1 MSPSSDSSTSSG
13 PRLATVSTRERRKIL
28 WGYFKRYRGLFAAGA
43 VFLLLTNGL
52 ALAIPQ
58 QLGDAVQLMRDSVGA
73 GAEQLAET
81 RQQVIRAAMIIIAL
95 AIGAGIARVY
105 SRTTIFNAGRHIEF
119 DLRNE
124 LYTHLARLTP
134 RFYGSMPT
142 GDITSR
148 VTNDVTYVRLLFAI
162 AFLHIVNAIVAYTIG
177 IQRMVALDLG
187 LTLWCLAPLPLLLL
201 GMRSIIRALFEQ
213 TKRVQAELSNIS
225 SRVQENLS
233 GVDVIKAYT
242 LQGREIAD
250 YTGLNTTFYEENVKL
265 ARIRAMLNAMIVL
278 IANVG
283 TLVVLIVG
291 AQRVIAGTMELG
303 TFVEF
308 NGYVVALAF
317 PTIALGWV
325 FAVWHRGLA
334 AFERICE
341 VRNYEPVVADP
352 GSQACKLPTA
362 EERTALGHIEL
373 DHVTFAYDES
383 PVLNDISLSIPAGST
398 VAIVGKTGSG
408 KSTLVK
414 LLARL
419 YDPTAGQIR
428 VDGVT
433 LTQAPLRELRSEIGF
448 VPQEPFLFSMT
459 IGQNIRFGLD
469 ALQFDETLTRRAPTA
484 PLIERLGSGTD
495 GSVTQQD
502 RINQAVQIAALDS
515 DLEAFDKGLDT
526 LVGERGVTL
535 SGGQKQRTTI
545 ARALLTDPRILI
557 LDDALASVDT
567 QTERRILNHLKE
579 LMQGRTSILITHRFN
594 ALTQV
599 DRIFVLDHGELI
611 EQGTHAQLLEQGGL
625 YAEMYARQ
633 KLREQL
639 ES

>member
-1 MSPSSDSSTSSG
+1 MSQSSSS
-13 PRLATVSTRERRKIL
+13 PLRPPPELATVCARERRAIL
-28 WGYFKRYRGLFAAGA
+28 WSYFWRYRGLFAAGA

-52 ALAIPQ
+52 ALAIPA
-58 QLGDAVQLMRDSVGA
+58 QLGHAVQLMRDAATAESSDLLSVRS
-73 GAEQLAET
+73 E
-81 RQQVIRAAMIIIAL
+81 VVRAAMIIIAL

-124 LYTHLARLTP
+124 LYTHLTRLTP
-134 RFYGSMPT
+134 RFFGSMPT

-162 AFLHIVNAIVAYTIG
+162 AFLHIVNAVVAYTIG
-177 IQRMVALDLG
+177 IQRMVALDLS
-187 LTLWCLAPLPLLLL
+187 LTLWCLAPLPLLLF
-201 GMRSIIRALFEQ
+201 GMRSVIHALFTQ
-213 TKRVQAELSNIS
+213 TKVVQAELSNMS

-242 LQGREIAD
+242 LQDREIAE
-250 YTGLNTTFYEENVKL
+250 YRALNANFYEQNVGL

-291 AQRVIAGTMELG
+291 ARRVIEGSMDLG

-334 AFERICE
+334 AFERVCE
-341 VRNYEPVVADP
+341 VRNYEPRVKEP
-352 GSQACKLPTA
+352 GEDALTLPTA
-362 EERTALGHIEL
+362 EERERLGAIEL
-373 DHVTFAYDES
+373 DSVSFAYEDS
-383 PVLNDISLSIPAGST
+383 PVLKDISLTIPAGST

-414 LLARL
+414 LLARH
-419 YDPTAGQIR
+419 YDPTEGAIR
-428 VDGVT
+428 VEGID
-433 LTQAPLRELRSEIGF
+433 LRQLPQRQLRSELGV

-469 ALQFDETLTRRAPTA
+469 ALQFDESLTRRAPTA
-484 PLIERLGSGTD
+484 ALIEGLLEGGEREL
-495 GSVTQQD
+495 TQEE
-502 RINQAVQIAALDS
+502 RIAQAVEIAALDA
-515 DLEAFDKGLDT
+515 DLENFEQGLDT

-567 QTERRILNHLKE
+567 QTERRILDQLKA
-579 LMQGRTSILITHRFN
+579 LMYGRTSIHITHRFN
-594 ALTQV
+594 ALSRV
-599 DRIFVLDHGELI
+599 DRIFVLDEGRLVE
-611 EQGTHAQLLEQGGL
+611 EGTHAELCQRGGL